1 MTFPAQGHRAEKLKL
16 GESNLLD
23 HRGVE
28 AVKTAVKPH
37 TLKEKKGESGIRP
50 HPSGASKSR
59 LLGEAAPRTEQLSG
73 GEEGR
78 LVGAAEES
86 RTLGHRP
93 ALQ

>member
-1 MTFPAQGHRAEKLKL
+1 MKLKL

-37 TLKEKKGESGIRP
+37 TLKEKKRESVIRP

-59 LLGEAAPRTEQLSG
+59 LLGERVG
-73 GEEGR
+73 GEGR
-78 LVGAAEES
+78 LVRAVEN
-86 RTLGHRP
+86 RPLGQRP
-93 ALQ
+93 ALR